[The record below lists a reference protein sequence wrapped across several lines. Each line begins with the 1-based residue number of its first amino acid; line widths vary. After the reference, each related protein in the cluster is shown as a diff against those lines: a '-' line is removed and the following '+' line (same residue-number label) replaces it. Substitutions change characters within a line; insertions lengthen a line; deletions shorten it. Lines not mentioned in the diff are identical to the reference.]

1 MTPKSITFKINT
13 RSLIN
18 STLTGLKILRRFNQ
32 TSLLKSI
39 NLSSGP
45 RLKSS
50 HQRRSKLRW
59 RGKLKE
65 LSSRRRPLSMPR
77 RLRLIS
83 NLSEFSRVRL
93 SKLKVL
99 KLRNLI
105 NNTLLWSLPRLL
117 RTSKRS
123 LRTKSLL
130 LWNSQQED
138 ANLKLEKLHGSIWKW
153 ELLLKIKSNSW
164 KTKLTSKSANLLK
177 LFFTLTKSQ
186 ASSLTL
192 FHLMKD
198 QS

>member
-1 MTPKSITFKINT
+1 MPKSITFKINT

-18 STLTGLKILRRFNQ
+18 STLTGQTILRRFNR

-83 NLSEFSRVRL
+83 NLLEFSRVRL
-93 SKLKVL
+93 SKLKDL

-105 NNTLLWSLPRLL
+105 NNTLLWSLPKLL

-123 LRTKSLL
+123 LKTRSLL
-130 LWNSQQED
+130 LWNSRQED
-138 ANLKLEKLHGSIWKW
+138 TNLKPEKPHGSIWKW
-153 ELLLKIKSNSW
+153 EL
-164 KTKLTSKSANLLK
+164 
-177 LFFTLTKSQ
+177 
-186 ASSLTL
+186 
-192 FHLMKD
+192 
-198 QS
+198 